1 MDGGLRAAGER
12 FSCCWNTS
20 NGHHQPINLVRGT
33 PGAAQFPPGIV
44 SYNQL
49 APVPAAPLEPRPARA
64 FAHGGASSELGP
76 GAPAAHTSARP
87 AIKRLAEVKAPVL
100 IVVGDLDMPES
111 LEIADMLERGIAGA
125 KKRAIAG
132 TAHRPQIE
140 NPAEFNRVVME
151 FLSGVQDTRGG
162 MEGVCS

>member
-1 MDGGLRAAGER
+1 MDGGLRAAGEM
-12 FSCCWNTS
+12 FSCCWNTR

-49 APVPAAPLEPRPARA
+49 ASVPAAPLEPRPARA

-76 GAPAAHTSARP
+76 GAPAAYTSARP
-87 AIKRLAEVKAPVL
+87 AIQRLAEVKAPVL

-125 KKRAIAG
+125 K
-132 TAHRPQIE
+132 
-140 NPAEFNRVVME
+140 
-151 FLSGVQDTRGG
+151 RGRLLG
-162 MEGVCS
+162 RLTVPR